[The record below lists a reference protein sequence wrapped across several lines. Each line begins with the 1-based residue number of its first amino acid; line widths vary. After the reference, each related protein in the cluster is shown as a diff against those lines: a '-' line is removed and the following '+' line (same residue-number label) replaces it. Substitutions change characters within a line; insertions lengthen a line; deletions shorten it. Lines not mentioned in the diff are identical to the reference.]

1 LLKEIHHRV
10 KNNLSVISSLLHLQ
24 SGYIEDKQVREMF
37 KESQNRILSM
47 ARIHQ
52 KLYSSQDMTNI
63 NFKHYIEEII
73 SEMTQS
79 YSISNRISTHLEIKD
94 CELNI
99 EQAIPCGLLLNE
111 LITNSMKYAFPDDVL
126 GKIRIFFKLRQDE
139 YYELNYKDDGIGL
152 PTNIDIEQSETLGL
166 KLINILTQ
174 QLHGSLKIR
183 RANGTSFEIVFP
195 VLKK

>member
-1 LLKEIHHRV
+1 
-10 KNNLSVISSLLHLQ
+10 
-24 SGYIEDKQVREMF
+24 M
-37 KESQNRILSM
+37 
-47 ARIHQ
+47 
-52 KLYSSQDMTNI
+52 
-63 NFKHYIEEII
+63 
-73 SEMTQS
+73 
-79 YSISNRISTHLEIKD
+79 SI
-94 CELNI
+94 
-99 EQAIPCGLLLNE
+99 
-111 LITNSMKYAFPDDVL
+111 
-126 GKIRIFFKLRQDE
+126 